1 MRPPKRFV
9 ALLAAIRVLAVAR
22 STPAL
27 AADGADEYADD
38 AGIAARVKAAILNE
52 PGPIISRLKIAVFK
66 GTVQLSGFV
75 MSGDEKTTVGDLAR
89 RVKGVQF
96 VQNDIRLKWR
106 QATPDG
112 ARLA

>member
-22 STPAL
+22 SAPAL
-27 AADGADEYADD
+27 AADEYADD

-52 PGPIISRLKIAVFK
+52 PGPITSRLQIAVFK